1 VTLGVIIMRQS
12 RLVAVMHV
20 EERCVHL
27 KTFDC
32 TTDSLQSLAH
42 EPLEIL
48 RITRVHWALSAW
60 TTPNLQ
66 LLCPRRLSLLPQ
78 T

>member
-1 VTLGVIIMRQS
+1 MRRS

-27 KTFDC
+27 KMFDC

-42 EPLEIL
+42 ELFEIL
-48 RITRVHWALSAW
+48 RITCVHWALSAW
-60 TTPNLQ
+60 TTPNFQ
-66 LLCPRRLSLLPQ
+66 LLCPKRLVTS
-78 T
+78 TDI